1 MFCGTETFIGVI
13 NYCSWFA
20 KSSWWCIGCIL
31 RQFCAEN
38 WKCNETGTNLSG
50 EGMIIIKWIAL
61 AAKRRKCPKI
71 ETSCRFS
78 FAWCNASRSGFV
90 GAELCFIFLPVCLLS
105 WVCVHVKVCY
115 SVFLV
120 YTHIYIFI
128 WPPLC
133 VFGHCSTSDS
143 TTPEALFFFLPN
155 LGKFFKTAILTIPN
169 GYLAN
174 ND

>member
-1 MFCGTETFIGVI
+1 MFCGTKTFIGVI

-71 ETSCRFS
+71 ETSWGFS

-90 GAELCFIFLPVCLLS
+90 GAELCLIFLPVCLLS
-105 WVCVHVKVCY
+105 WVCVRVKVCY
-115 SVFLV
+115 FCIFSVHTHLYFYLAPLV
-120 YTHIYIFI
+120 CFWALLNQWFNHPWGTI
-128 WPPLC
+128 
-133 VFGHCSTSDS
+133 
-143 TTPEALFFFLPN
+143 LFFFFAN
-155 LGKFFKTAILTIPN
+155 FRQIL
-169 GYLAN
+169 
-174 ND
+174 